1 MFKNLIFV
9 KFKNKK
15 INFGITMNLIIINN
29 IIGNLIIGIITIII
43 RLPRLAEG
51 P

>member
-1 MFKNLIFV
+1 MFKNLIFS
-9 KFKNKK
+9 KIKLKNLLD
-15 INFGITMNLIIINN
+15 GIIMNSIIIQN
-29 IIGNLIIGIITIII
+29 IIRNLIIGIITIII